1 MQNGKLFYLNAQNY
15 IHLWKNSHYE
25 INMELKLNDVNLDIP
40 QSLCLHSSY
49 FFTQTIALSYYA
61 ELKKIRADENIQM
74 ARRIY
79 ILEMHF
85 YRTCNI
91 F

>member
-1 MQNGKLFYLNAQNY
+1 MV
-15 IHLWKNSHYE
+15 
-25 INMELKLNDVNLDIP
+25 LKLNDIDLDIP

-61 ELKKIRADENIQM
+61 ELKKIRANENIQM
-74 ARRIY
+74 AGRIY